1 MAQKVLVSLVD
12 DLDGSEAEETVEFGL
27 DGVSYQIDLSSD
39 NAEELRDALAQ
50 YVEHARR
57 AGGRKRASVRP
68 VSGKGSARPAA
79 VDREQ
84 NQAIRAWARK
94 NGYAVSDRGR
104 IPVRGRRGLPQEELR
119 ILQLFGC
126 PQVLTAVSTG
136 GNSSTR
142 GSSRR
147 PPGEFARRLCSCPV
161 AVRCPFGCP
170 PGPSGRTRRAA
181 DPSPRGNRG

>member
-12 DLDGSEAEETVEFGL
+12 DLDGSEADETVEFGL

-57 AGGRKRASVRP
+57 SGGRKRAPRAAVGG
-68 VSGKGSARPAA
+68 VARTAA

-94 NGYAVSDRGR
+94 NGYNVSDRGR
-104 IPVRGRRGLPQEELR
+104 IPTEVVDAFHKQ
-119 ILQLFGC
+119 
-126 PQVLTAVSTG
+126 
-136 GNSSTR
+136 N
-142 GSSRR
+142 
-147 PPGEFARRLCSCPV
+147 
-161 AVRCPFGCP
+161 
-170 PGPSGRTRRAA
+170 
-181 DPSPRGNRG
+181 

>member
-68 VSGKGSARPAA
+68 VGAH
-79 VDREQ
+79 
-84 NQAIRAWARK
+84 
-94 NGYAVSDRGR
+94 
-104 IPVRGRRGLPQEELR
+104 PVRGRRGVPQEELR
-119 ILQLFGC
+119 
-126 PQVLTAVSTG
+126 
-136 GNSSTR
+136 R
-142 GSSRR
+142 G
-147 PPGEFARRLCSCPV
+147 F
-161 AVRCPFGCP
+161 
-170 PGPSGRTRRAA
+170 RT
-181 DPSPRGNRG
+181 

>member
-27 DGVSYQIDLSSD
+27 DGVSYQIDLSAD

-57 AGGRKRASVRP
+57 AGGRKRSGGRP
-68 VSGKGSARPAA
+68 AAKAVARPAT

-94 NGYAVSDRGR
+94 NGYQVSDRGR
-104 IPVRGRRGLPQEELR
+104 IPSEVVE
-119 ILQLFGC
+119 
-126 PQVLTAVSTG
+126 AYHKK
-136 GNSSTR
+136 N
-142 GSSRR
+142 
-147 PPGEFARRLCSCPV
+147 
-161 AVRCPFGCP
+161 
-170 PGPSGRTRRAA
+170 
-181 DPSPRGNRG
+181 